1 MFDPATVGAQDPAPH
16 VHLLEQ
22 GQQDPADS
30 EQHRHQRGG
39 RAAPHLHAQRDHQEL
54 LGGAR

>member
-22 GQQDPADS
+22 GQQDPADR

-39 RAAPHLHAQRDHQEL
+39 RAEADIHAQRDYQKL
-54 LGGAR
+54 LGSPR